1 MWLLCY
7 KLDLLSYSFLF
18 HTCWD
23 LHYEVI
29 SFVSLIGRTMYFHS
43 RSPKILKISRPERK
57 HLSTYK
63 KKQHTMESAWTI
75 VNHLLW
81 CIKKLTRSLR
91 TFVRSFDASQLVN
104 KNVRGHFPWNNLYIS
119 NFRKA
124 MSKYRKDQNVCSQG
138 LNLLRQLTRHLSNGE
153 ICDTSLQDSRGIS
166 KHILNAFW

>member
-1 MWLLCY
+1 MVFVRMWLLCY

-63 KKQHTMESAWTI
+63 KNNIPWKVLGQFLFTCCDASKNSLVRCAHSF
-75 VNHLLW
+75 VLLMHRNSW
-81 CIKKLTRSLR
+81 IT
-91 TFVRSFDASQLVN
+91 TFVRTFHGIISISQISEKLCPSIERTRMCA
-104 KNVRGHFPWNNLYIS
+104 VRDLICWGS
-119 NFRKA
+119 
-124 MSKYRKDQNVCSQG
+124 
-138 LNLLRQLTRHLSNGE
+138 LLA
-153 ICDTSLQDSRGIS
+153 I
-166 KHILNAFW
+166 

>member
-1 MWLLCY
+1 M
-7 KLDLLSYSFLF
+7 
-18 HTCWD
+18 
-23 LHYEVI
+23 
-29 SFVSLIGRTMYFHS
+29 
-43 RSPKILKISRPERK
+43 
-57 HLSTYK
+57 
-63 KKQHTMESAWTI
+63 
-75 VNHLLW
+75 
-81 CIKKLTRSLR
+81 R
-91 TFVRSFDASQLVN
+91 TFVRSFGASQLVN